1 MKYKIFLTLSFTII
15 FENLYSQQNLF
26 NIPSGDI
33 TNTKKGF
40 YQHQLNIYTDRLE
53 SKAHFVYGLGKGW
66 DAGLNLVGKGFYF
79 PENWRL
85 MHNDNPNKG
94 ALYPVLMGSL
104 QKQFKISERF
114 DINLGSQLG
123 FNLSSRIANKK
134 INYFAYTIGICHF
147 MQHRGKLVGGLYQTN
162 KMYVGGGNDFGV
174 MAGYEIKLAKR
185 WYLMGDWVSGNN
197 DASVSVIGGMF
208 NLSKRIQ
215 LCAGWQIPNP
225 NTMKP
230 MGVVLEFNLM
240 GWDMF

>member
-1 MKYKIFLTLSFTII
+1 MKNKIFLTLSFNII

-40 YQHQLNIYTDRLE
+40 YQHQLNIYTDKLE

-79 PENWRL
+79 QENCRL

-134 INYFAYTIGICHF
+134 INYFAYTIGIFHF

-185 WYLMGDWVSGNN
+185 WYLMGDWISGNN

-215 LCAGWQIPNP
+215 LCAGWQIPNL

-230 MGVVLEFNLM
+230 MGVVFEFNLM